1 MRDLDGDDFSYIV
14 TTQKNT
20 LDNGGKIGHT
30 EVEKHFYERWDRMAK
45 QLASIAEVAKRA
57 GVSVASASRVLSSST
72 YPVSTETRDKVM
84 KAAAELNYAPNS
96 LARSLRVQRSNLIA
110 VVVGNNADPYFAE
123 IVRGVEEV
131 ANQAGYL
138 TIVCNSG
145 RDPAK
150 ELHYLHILQ
159 DYRVDG
165 VIFAGSALN
174 ETGHPKQLEH
184 VVQSIVDRGAAV
196 TTLAQHTL
204 HVPSIQPD
212 NFGGAR
218 QMTAHLIALGHRR
231 IAFVTGPANV
241 MTANVRLQGYMAA
254 LAEAGLPIDPI
265 LLLPGSYDRVSG
277 EQAVDSLVHM
287 EAEQRPTAVFA
298 ANDETALGVLSGLWQ
313 RGWQVP
319 GEMSV
324 CGFGDTPMAQ
334 VVVPKLTT
342 VHMGLHELGRAGAH
356 KLLAQLRREQ
366 VPFLEVLPATVVERD
381 TTAALLSPP
390 SRNDIQ
396 GETASMMA

>member
-1 MRDLDGDDFSYIV
+1 
-14 TTQKNT
+14 
-20 LDNGGKIGHT
+20 
-30 EVEKHFYERWDRMAK
+30 MAK
-45 QLASIAEVAKRA
+45 QMASIAEVAKRA

-72 YPVSTETRDKVM
+72 YPVSEETREKIV
-84 KAAAELNYAPNS
+84 KAAAELNYVPNS
-96 LARSLRVQRSNLIA
+96 LARSLRAQRSNLIA
-110 VVVGNNADPYFAE
+110 VLVGSNADPYFAE
-123 IVRGVEEV
+123 IVRGVEDV
-131 ANQAGYL
+131 ANEAGYL
-138 TIVCNSG
+138 TIVCNTDRNPG
-145 RDPAK
+145 K
-150 ELHYLHILQ
+150 ELHYLGVLQ
-159 DYRVDG
+159 DYRVAG

-174 ETGHPKQLEH
+174 ENGHPRQLEQ

-218 QMTAHLIALGHRR
+218 QMTARLIALGHRR

-254 LAEAGLPIDPI
+254 VAEAGLPIDPI
-265 LLLPGSYDRVSG
+265 LLLSGSYDRGSG
-277 EQAVDSLVHM
+277 EQAIDTLAHM
-287 EAEQRPTAVFA
+287 EPEQRPTAIFA
-298 ANDETALGVLSGLWQ
+298 ANDETALGLLSGLAW

-342 VHMGLHELGRAGAH
+342 VHMGLRELGRAGAH
-356 KLLAQLRREQ
+356 KLFAQLRHEQ
-366 VPFLEVLPATVVERD
+366 VPLLEVLPATIIERD
-381 TTAALLSPP
+381 TTAPPP
-390 SRNDIQ
+390 SLPRGSIEN
-396 GETASMMA
+396 GARKLLASP

>member
-1 MRDLDGDDFSYIV
+1 
-14 TTQKNT
+14 
-20 LDNGGKIGHT
+20 
-30 EVEKHFYERWDRMAK
+30 MAK

-72 YPVSTETRDKVM
+72 YPVSDETREKVV
-84 KAAAELNYAPNS
+84 KAAAELNYVPNS
-96 LARSLRVQRSNLIA
+96 LARSLRAQRSNLIA
-110 VVVGNNADPYFAE
+110 VLVGSNTDPYFAE
-123 IVRGVEEV
+123 IVRGVEDV
-131 ANQAGYL
+131 ANESGYL
-138 TIVCNSG
+138 TIICNTD
-145 RDPAK
+145 RNPAK
-150 ELHYLHILQ
+150 ELHYLHVLQ
-159 DYRVDG
+159 DYRVAG

-174 ETGHPKQLEH
+174 ETGHPKQLEQI
-184 VVQSIVDRGAAV
+184 VQSIVDRGAAV

-218 QMTAHLIALGHRR
+218 QMTARLLALGHRC

-254 LAEAGLPIDPI
+254 LAEAGLPIDPT
-265 LLLPGSYDRVSG
+265 LLLPGNYDRGSG
-277 EQAVDSLVHM
+277 EQAIDILAHM
-287 EAEQRPTAVFA
+287 QPEQRPTAIFA
-298 ANDETALGVLSGLWQ
+298 ANDETALGLLSGLAQ

-342 VHMGLHELGRAGAH
+342 VHLGLRELGRAGAH
-356 KLLAQLRREQ
+356 KLFAQLHQEQ
-366 VPFLEVLPATVVERD
+366 VPLLEVLPATIIERD
-381 TTAALLSPP
+381 TTAAPLSLPCSQLPTHQSPQVTAVCEECYTGSLLETQSIQQLRSP
-390 SRNDIQ
+390 S
-396 GETASMMA
+396 G